1 MIKYPWAVVAQ
12 RSDTKRNNLKLN
24 PAKYSEV
31 VFFDKRLKVR
41 AQPPPPIPGIH
52 RSTIIKIF
60 GVTITNGLSVSEHV
74 RTVIGSCAQTM
85 YALKV
90 MRAHGIDDTALQA
103 VYRSVVVTKLQYAS
117 SAWWDS
123 PTRLIGIAWWRSSD
137 ALPDATSLQ
146 QTWVHS
152 NNSAKP
158 LMSSCSTAF
167 SATQI
172 TFCTIYCL
180 HNPKHL

>member
-1 MIKYPWAVVAQ
+1 V
-12 RSDTKRNNLKLN
+12 KLN

-31 VFFDKRLKVR
+31 VFFDKRLKVC
-41 AQPPPPIPGIH
+41 AQLPPPIPGIH
-52 RSTIIKIF
+52 RSTVIKIL
-60 GVTITNGLSVSEHV
+60 GVTITNGLSVSEHA

-85 YALKV
+85 HALKV
-90 MRAHGIDDTALQA
+90 MRAHGMDDTALQA

-117 SAWWDS
+117 SACSGDS
-123 PTRLIGIAWWRSSD
+123 LTRLIGSAWRRSSD
-137 ALPDATSLQ
+137 AAPTATSLRRI
-146 QTWVHS
+146 WVHS

-158 LMSSCSTAF
+158 LMSGSSTAF

-180 HNPKHL
+180 RNPKHL